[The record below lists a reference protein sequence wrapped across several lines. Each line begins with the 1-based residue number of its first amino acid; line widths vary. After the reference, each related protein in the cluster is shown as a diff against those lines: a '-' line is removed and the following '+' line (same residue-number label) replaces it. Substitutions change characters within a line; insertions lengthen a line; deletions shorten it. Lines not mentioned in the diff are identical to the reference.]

1 MRDHYDT
8 RRTHLCNCG
17 RPATWSIVENEMGAE
32 QKARLSEIV
41 SVDSGL
47 MHGLPCFRGTR
58 VPVRLL
64 LDDLKSGYTID
75 EFLAGCPTV
84 SRGLVEAYLK
94 LAEDLVAE
102 CAVA

>member
-1 MRDHYDT
+1 
-8 RRTHLCNCG
+8 
-17 RPATWSIVENEMGAE
+17 VELVF
-32 QKARLSEIV
+32 Q
-41 SVDSGL
+41 SVFFL
-47 MHGLPCFRGTR
+47 H
-58 VPVRLL
+58 
-64 LDDLKSGYTID
+64 LKSGYTID